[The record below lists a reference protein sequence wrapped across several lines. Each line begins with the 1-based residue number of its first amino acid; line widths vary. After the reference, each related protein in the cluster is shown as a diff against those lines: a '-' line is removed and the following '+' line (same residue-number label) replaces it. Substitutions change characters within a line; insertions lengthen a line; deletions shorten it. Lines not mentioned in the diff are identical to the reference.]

1 MSEFTTRQSA
11 CQQHALGYE
20 KGFSLVELM
29 IVIAIMA
36 TIVAIASPNI
46 KTALERQRNQ
56 EATQTLVAALKE
68 AKTESL
74 FRRQDIDVTV
84 TPATAKVSPAVNITA
99 VNKVSKKPETIKSYA
114 LPKTIPLATTKATK
128 VTFKANK
135 TISSA
140 GNKFEIATF
149 CDQKKTKK
157 GRAVKVDFNGNI
169 SVDKGASQC

>member
-29 IVIAIMA
+29 IVIAIMGI
-36 TIVAIASPNI
+36 IVAIASPSI
-46 KTALERQRNQ
+46 ATALERQRNQ

-114 LPKTIPLATTKATK
+114 LPKTIPLATAK
-128 VTFKANK
+128 VTFKSNK

-149 CDQKKTKK
+149 CNKKKTKK
-157 GRAVKVDFNGNI
+157 GRTVKVDYNGNI
-169 SVDKGASQC
+169 SVDKGRSQC

>member
-20 KGFSLVELM
+20 KGFNLVELM
-29 IVIAIMA
+29 IVIAIMGI
-36 TIVAIASPNI
+36 IVAIASPSI
-46 KTALERQRNQ
+46 ATALERQRNQ

-74 FRRQDIDVTV
+74 FRRQDIDVTINPVAAAVGV
-84 TPATAKVSPAVNITA
+84 TATNVATKNLENI
-99 VNKVSKKPETIKSYA
+99 KLYA
-114 LPKTIPLATTKATK
+114 LPKTAPLGISKTVK

-149 CDQKKTKK
+149 CNKKKTKK
-157 GRAVKVDFNGNI
+157 GRTVKVDYNGNI
-169 SVDKGASQC
+169 SVDKGRSQC